1 MARVFVTVEMRPT
14 PVLVTPPLGG
24 VGDKCDRSC
33 EAECRIDNIIRKYGE
48 ILPQALAAQQMDI
61 DMTDVPDDPIDKMAY
76 IKALKDRL
84 AERGLSPLGE
94 IVDAGK
100 FKAAFP
106 DDKKIEKEEGNDNE
120 PIESK

>member
-1 MARVFVTVEMRPT
+1 MARVFVTIEMRPT
-14 PVLVTPPLGG
+14 PALTTPPLGG
-24 VGDKCDRSC
+24 VGDRCDRSC

-61 DMTDVPDDPIDKMAY
+61 DMSDVPDDPIDKMAY
-76 IKALKDRL
+76 IKGLKDRL

-94 IVDAGK
+94 VIDVEK

-106 DDKKIEKEEGNDNE
+106 AEKSVEKKEGKDESLEDK
-120 PIESK
+120 